1 MKAMFHFLTFICVL
15 ILSVTAK
22 ANNTSIIAGNEG
34 PPTGFAGPTTG
45 GRATF
50 RYSAGTNNLV
60 FYKPTQLGPTGV
72 ILNFI
77 ELDSA
82 GVDGD
87 GVLFCN
93 TSSSASGAPMTLEH
107 KMVNSGK
114 SYGGHQLFETTVPG
128 LYYTLKISKIWTAW
142 NTVASIN
149 EFYIGEQDQYIF
161 SFNINNNTLQRY
173 CNNYANKEGSYW
185 AIGGI
190 VQNLAIEF
198 YTDQTFNPTANQQVG
213 LKTTSNYL
221 YSFKSYNAGQ
231 NISSDYIYIDFNL
244 VNLHITLPTCFTSAL
259 TGPTVSGSTV
269 NLGEYTAG
277 QISSNSASPV
287 PFDISLQNC
296 IRIRNIEAKMT
307 STKVG
312 ISNRQ
317 LLGNT
322 LTSSDSATGVGV
334 LIEGLPN
341 SVHSQKVILEPNN
354 NSSVYKD
361 YESETDSSGGIYPEK
376 DRGTSQP
383 LHFQATLKQD
393 GSNQITP
400 GEFKATSTFQITYP

>member
-1 MKAMFHFLTFICVL
+1 
-15 ILSVTAK
+15 
-22 ANNTSIIAGNEG
+22 
-34 PPTGFAGPTTG
+34 
-45 GRATF
+45 
-50 RYSAGTNNLV
+50 
-60 FYKPTQLGPTGV
+60 
-72 ILNFI
+72 
-77 ELDSA
+77 
-82 GVDGD
+82 
-87 GVLFCN
+87 
-93 TSSSASGAPMTLEH
+93 
-107 KMVNSGK
+107 
-114 SYGGHQLFETTVPG
+114 
-128 LYYTLKISKIWTAW
+128 
-142 NTVASIN
+142 
-149 EFYIGEQDQYIF
+149 
-161 SFNINNNTLQRY
+161 
-173 CNNYANKEGSYW
+173 
-185 AIGGI
+185 
-190 VQNLAIEF
+190 
-198 YTDQTFNPTANQQVG
+198 
-213 LKTTSNYL
+213 TSNYL
-221 YSFKSYNAGQ
+221 YSFKSYGAGQ
-231 NISSDYIYIDFNL
+231 YISSDYIYIDFNL
-244 VNLHITLPTCFTSAL
+244 VNLHITLPTCFTSVL

-341 SVHSQKVILEPNN
+341 SVHSQKIILEPNN

>member
-1 MKAMFHFLTFICVL
+1 MKAVFHFLTFICLLVS
-15 ILSVTAK
+15 SVAATA
-22 ANNTSIIAGNEG
+22 NTSIIAGNESITQMSG
-34 PPTGFAGPTTG
+34 PSSG

-60 FYKPTQLGPTGV
+60 FYKPTQLGPAGV
-72 ILNFI
+72 TLHFSQ
-77 ELDSA
+77 LDSA
-82 GVDGD
+82 GADGD
-87 GVLFCN
+87 GVLYCN
-93 TSSSASGAPMTLEH
+93 TSSSASGEPMTLEN
-107 KMVNSGK
+107 KMVDSGK
-114 SYGGHQLFETTVPG
+114 SYGGHKLFETTVPG
-128 LYYTLKISKIWTAW
+128 LYYTLKISRIWSAW
-142 NTVASIN
+142 ETTASIS
-149 EFYIGEQDQYIF
+149 ESYIGDTPSIVF
-161 SFNINNNTLQRY
+161 RFNITNANLRRA
-173 CNNYANKEGSYW
+173 CNGQATTEGTYW

-190 VQNLAIEF
+190 YQNLDIEF
-198 YTDQTFNPTANQQVG
+198 YTDQTFNPTSNQRVG

-221 YSFKSYNAGQ
+221 YSFKSYGAGR

-244 VNLHITLPTCFTSAL
+244 VNLYITLPTCFTSVL

-269 NLGEYTAG
+269 DLGEYTAG
-277 QISSNSASPV
+277 QVSSNSASPV

-296 IRIRNIEAKMT
+296 IRIRNIETKMT

-312 ISNRQ
+312 VSNQQ

-322 LTSSDSATGVGV
+322 LTSSDKATGVGV

-354 NSSVYKD
+354 SSSVYND
-361 YESETDSSGGIYPEK
+361 YESETDTSGGIYPEK

-393 GSNQITP
+393 GSAPITP

>member
-22 ANNTSIIAGNEG
+22 ANNTSIIAGNESITKMSG
-34 PPTGFAGPTTG
+34 PSSG

-50 RYSAGTNNLV
+50 RYSAGANNLV

-72 ILNFI
+72 TLKFA
-77 ELDSA
+77 EVDSA
-82 GVDGD
+82 GTDGD
-87 GVLFCN
+87 GLIYCN
-93 TSSSASGAPMTLEH
+93 TSGRASGEPMTIEH
-107 KMVNSGK
+107 KMVDSGK
-114 SYGGHQLFETTVPG
+114 SYGGHKLFETTVPG
-128 LYYTLKISKIWTAW
+128 LYYTLKISRVWSAW
-142 NTVASIN
+142 NTTTNIN
-149 EFYIGEQDQYIF
+149 EVYIGDQTAYVFRFTITN
-161 SFNINNNTLQRY
+161 STLRRY
-173 CNNYANKEGSYW
+173 CNDYANKEGTYW
-185 AIGGI
+185 SIGGI
-190 VQNLAIEF
+190 VQDLTIDF

-221 YSFKSYNAGQ
+221 YSFKSYGAGQ
-231 NISSDYIYIDFNL
+231 YISSDYIYIDFNL
-244 VNLHITLPTCFTSAL
+244 VNLHITLPTCFTSVL

-354 NSSVYKD
+354 SSSVYKD